1 MQFDDYQK
9 EAMKNK
15 VYGYGDKIIYPT
27 LGLGNEAGEV
37 QGKIKK
43 VLRDANGDYDAFTPD
58 KMKFD
63 GSKLQGITH
72 RAAIADELGDVLW
85 YLAALAEDLGYTLD
99 TIAQMNMDKLL
110 DRRKRGVIQGN
121 GDNR

>member
-1 MQFDDYQK
+1 MGFDEYQV

-15 VYGYGDKIIYPT
+15 VYGYGDKIIYPA

-43 VLRDANGDYDAFTPD
+43 VLRDNGGSFTD
-58 KMKFD
+58 EHKAK
-63 GSKLQGITH
+63 
-72 RAAIADELGDVLW
+72 IADELGDVLW
-85 YLAALAEDLGYTLD
+85 YLSAVADDLGYTLD
-99 TIAQMNMDKLL
+99 TIAQNNLTKLIS
-110 DRRKRGVIQGN
+110 RRERGVIQGS

>member
-1 MQFDDYQK
+1 MELNKYQE
-9 EAMKNK
+9 EAVKNK
-15 VYGYGDKIIYPT
+15 IYGYGSAIIYPA

-43 VLRDANGDYDAFTPD
+43 VLRDNGG
-58 KMKFD
+58 KFD
-63 GSKLQGITH
+63 KFNKI
-72 RAAIADELGDVLW
+72 AIADELGDVLW

-99 TIAQMNMDKLL
+99 EIADLNIAKLTS
-110 DRRKRGVIQGN
+110 RRERGVIQGS

>member
-1 MQFDDYQK
+1 MEFNDYQK

-15 VYGYGDKIIYPT
+15 VYGYGSKIIYPA

-43 VLRDANGDYDAFTPD
+43 VLRDNGGEFT
-58 KMKFD
+58 
-63 GSKLQGITH
+63 GE
-72 RAAIADELGDVLW
+72 AVNNIADEIGDVLW
-85 YLAALAEDLGYTLD
+85 YCAALAEDLGFTLD
-99 TIAQMNMDKLL
+99 EIAKRNIDKLTS
-110 DRRKRGVIQGN
+110 RRERGVIQGS